1 MSENIVEY
9 VILYILGV
17 LGSSSIILIW
27 FETTI
32 AVHIF
37 KALRIS
43 KDDIFTFD
51 EWSDDMLLRFPF
63 FGELLSCPLCL
74 SFWTSIFVSTCIV
87 KINEISLW
95 FLPACAVSWP
105 ILIFMFFKACTKR
118 D

>member
-1 MSENIVEY
+1 MLEDLTAYLV
-9 VILYILGV
+9 LYV
-17 LGSSSIILIW
+17 LGLFMASSSILIW

-37 KALRIS
+37 KTLKIS

-51 EWSDDMLLRFPF
+51 EWSDDMLIRFPF

-74 SFWTSIFVSTCIV
+74 SVWVSIFVSTCIAQ
-87 KINEISLW
+87 INELSLW
-95 FLPACAVSWP
+95 FIPSCAASWP
-105 ILIFMFFKACTKR
+105 ILIFIFFKACIKR